1 MSLLSRTMLKSKI
14 HRAVVTRADVNY
26 VGSVSIDPVLLAAA
40 DIAVGEQVHVV
51 NVTNGNRLVTYA
63 LAGDSGEI
71 CLNGAAAHLVSVG
84 DVVILISY
92 GEYDAALA
100 GYAPRVVHVDTSNRQ
115 VDEETAQELAA
126 SRTYVEVDGEG

>member
-40 DIAVGEQVHVV
+40 DIAVGEQVHV
-51 NVTNGNRLVTYA
+51 
-63 LAGDSGEI
+63 
-71 CLNGAAAHLVSVG
+71 
-84 DVVILISY
+84 
-92 GEYDAALA
+92 
-100 GYAPRVVHVDTSNRQ
+100 DTSNRQ